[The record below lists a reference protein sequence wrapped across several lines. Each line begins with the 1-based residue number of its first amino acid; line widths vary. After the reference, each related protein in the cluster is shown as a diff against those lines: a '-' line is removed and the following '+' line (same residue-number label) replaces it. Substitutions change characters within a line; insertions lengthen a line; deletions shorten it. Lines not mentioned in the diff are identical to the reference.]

1 MKATGGAYESLPPK
15 RRLFVDAYLKT
26 GNASEAARQAG
37 YRRKPNVVG
46 AELVA
51 NRSIQAALKE
61 RGAKAERKRIADADE
76 VLEFFST
83 ILRDDQ
89 VEPKDRLKAGEL
101 LAKRYG
107 LLVEK
112 QEVEHKGA
120 GVLLLPSVVSP
131 KEYEEALWGGRKK

>member
-1 MKATGGAYESLPPK
+1 MALTPKQKA
-15 RRLFVDAYLKT
+15 FVDFYLKT

-37 YRRKPNVVG
+37 YKGRPDQQGLENLRKP
-46 AELVA
+46 E
-51 NRSIQAALKE
+51 IQAALKE

-76 VLEFFST
+76 ILEFFST

-120 GVLLLPSVVSP
+120 GVLLLPSVVTP
-131 KEYEEALWGGRKK
+131 KEYEEALWGRKK

>member
-1 MKATGGAYESLPPK
+1 MAGGAYESLPPK
-15 RRLFVDAYLKT
+15 RRLFVDAYLRT
-26 GNASEAARQAG
+26 GNGSQSAREAG
-37 YRRKPNVVG
+37 YAKPGEEAHRLLKNAQV
-46 AELVA
+46 
-51 NRSIQAALKE
+51 QAALRE

-112 QEVEHKGA
+112 QEVEHRGA
-120 GVLLLPSVVSP
+120 GVLLLPPVVTP
-131 KEYEEALWGGRKK
+131 KEYQEALWREQKGGK